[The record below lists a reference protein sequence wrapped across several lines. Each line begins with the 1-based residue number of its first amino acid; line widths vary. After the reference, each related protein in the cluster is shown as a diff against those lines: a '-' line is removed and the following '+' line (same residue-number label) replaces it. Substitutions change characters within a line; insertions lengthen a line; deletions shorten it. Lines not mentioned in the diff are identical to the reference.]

1 MHTVLSSQKKRHQ
14 LLKFRFQYL
23 FLFQDAIL
31 TGLKANWNNLQIHL
45 SQLFTN
51 RLAQLKV
58 LHYYLLFNQ
67 GGFFLAFLQCVPY
80 HIRSLIS
87 LNYGYLGLI
96 RNFQKN
102 ISFRKIEYGL
112 YKFFLAENVRFI
124 EFYGFILALKLGDS
138 QVFGTL
144 CIFGIGQVQTL
155 SGPRAAARTGQGA
168 ELHGQNWLSLCLKI
182 Y

>member
-1 MHTVLSSQKKRHQ
+1 MHTALSSQKKRHY

-31 TGLKANWNNLQIHL
+31 TGLEANWNNLQLHL
-45 SQLFTN
+45 SQLFT
-51 RLAQLKV
+51 QLKV
-58 LHYYLLFNQ
+58 LHVVFNQ

-87 LNYGYLGLI
+87 LNYVYLGLI

-112 YKFFLAENVRFI
+112 YKFFLAENVRFF
-124 EFYGFILALKLGDS
+124 EYYGFILALKLGDS
-138 QVFGTL
+138 L
-144 CIFGIGQVQTL
+144 I
-155 SGPRAAARTGQGA
+155 
-168 ELHGQNWLSLCLKI
+168 
-182 Y
+182 